1 MCGIL
6 GGNLFKTNDDMKNG
20 LTSMMHRGTDG
31 NTIFSFKNNMKLS
44 HNRLS
49 IQDLSEIANQP
60 MISDDERYYI
70 AFNGEL
76 WKSTFEKFDK
86 ELRSRYNFKTE
97 KSDTE
102 LLLYILI
109 DNLHNLEPIMN
120 EIEGMFSFA
129 LYDKKEDKTILGR
142 DFMGRLPFYYLEEG
156 DGFAFSSE
164 VKGLTESIKDLKY
177 YNIDKGSS
185 WKPSEYK
192 DKEKI
197 KIVEPGT
204 LLTFLPNKMIEG
216 YIKLESRWFDF
227 KPKPFNVNHPTGYYP
242 KTNEELKTFEGED
255 KGIDY
260 YASEFKRLLEEAVE
274 DEMISDVPICTILS
288 GGIDSTIISY
298 ILSEKLKKQ
307 GKRLKAFVVN
317 VNKNRKSNV
326 KDDLHYAELASNL
339 FDIDLEI
346 INYDELDVERKL
358 IHSIWASETH
368 KWTQVSPAVIQ
379 LGLAWRIRREGFKV
393 VFGGEG
399 ADEIFA
405 SYGDVKRFC
414 WPEPIW
420 YHQKR
425 VNLLNSLHKTNLIRT
440 NKAMMYGGEV
450 ELRTPFINKKV
461 IDFGLRIPTKY
472 RDDKEG
478 KGQKMKFVLRKAF
491 EKEIGSLNEEL
502 LWRPKKTFQVGAHSD
517 FLKKQVW
524 KDKIESIFKKLFIE
538 KNKNEEI
545 RELLAQ
551 GQSGHNRGSITE
563 ITID

>member
-6 GGNLFKTNDDMKNG
+6 GGNLIKTNHDMKNG
-20 LTSMMHRGTDG
+20 LVSMMHRGTDG
-31 NTIFSFKNNMKLS
+31 NTIFSFKNGMKLS

-49 IQDLSEIANQP
+49 IQDLSEVANQP
-60 MISDDERYYI
+60 MISDCGRYYL

-76 WKSTFEKFDK
+76 WKSTFDKFNDT
-86 ELRSRYNFKTE
+86 LRSKYNFKTNN
-97 KSDTE
+97 SDSE
-102 LLLYILI
+102 LLLYFLI
-109 DNLHNLEPIMN
+109 DNYKNLKSKMN
-120 EIEGMFSFA
+120 ELEGMFSFA
-129 LYDKKEDKTILGR
+129 FYDKEKDYLILGR
-142 DFMGRLPFYYLEEG
+142 DFMGRLPFYYYHNGQEIV
-156 DGFAFSSE
+156 FSSE
-164 VKGLTESIKDLKY
+164 VKGITESVKEIPY

-192 DKEKI
+192 DKELI

-204 LLTFLPNKMIEG
+204 FITYNSVGALKE
-216 YIKLESRWFDF
+216 YVWFDF
-227 KPKPFNVNHPTGYYP
+227 KPKPFDINHPTGYYP
-242 KTNEELKTFEGED
+242 RTQEEFDLYDSED

-260 YASEFKRLLEEAVE
+260 YSSEFKRLLEDAVE
-274 DEMISDVPICTILS
+274 DEMIADVPICTILS

-298 ILSEKLKKQ
+298 ILSKKLKAQ
-307 GKRLKAFVVN
+307 GKRLTAFVVN
-317 VNKNRKSNV
+317 VSKNRKSNT
-326 KDDLHYAELASNL
+326 KDDLYYARLASKL
-339 FDIDLEI
+339 FDIDLIEI
-346 INYDELDVERKL
+346 DYDELDVERKL

-368 KWTQVSPAVIQ
+368 KWTQISPAVIQ
-379 LGLAWRIRREGFKV
+379 LALAWRIRKEGFKV

-414 WPEPIW
+414 WPQPIW

-425 VNLLNSLHKTNLIRT
+425 VNLLNRLHQTNLIRT

-472 RDDKEG
+472 RDENEG
-478 KGQKMKFVLRKAF
+478 NGQRMKYVLRKAF
-491 EKEIGSLNEEL
+491 ELDIGSLDEEL

-517 FLKKQVW
+517 FLKKDIW
-524 KDKIESIFKKLFIE
+524 KRKIEHIFKKLFIE
-538 KNKNEEI
+538 KNENTEL

-551 GQSGHNRGSITE
+551 GQSGHLRGSITE
-563 ITID
+563 VTID